1 VAVNP
6 FSKLKRSLETRQKFQ
21 SHVLWMSEA
30 ACVKSLEA
38 SYLMIIKDE
47 GIRLANSVL
56 LSLVRQVTNMKLFR
70 GIVNGLILSSFFWVA
85 LFQMLK

>member
-1 VAVNP
+1 
-6 FSKLKRSLETRQKFQ
+6 
-21 SHVLWMSEA
+21 
-30 ACVKSLEA
+30 
-38 SYLMIIKDE
+38 MIIKDE